1 MHDKFTKLLSLHKI
15 IPILSVI
22 CLIVIVSHLP
32 ALADNKIR
40 IRDSHGKWAFDAPP
54 ERIAVINWTVTE
66 QLLELGIAP
75 IAIADKA
82 GFKTTAPQTL
92 FSSEQD
98 QAIDLGSRF
107 TPDLKQLKAL
117 KPELI
122 LIGYSQRD
130 LLRPLS
136 NIAPVMY
143 FNNFSRRNNNAEK
156 ADERFLTLAK
166 LFNKTEFAKQKLVK
180 RDIQINLLKEQLSLN
195 LTEKYIFTVAS
206 LKQNEIWAYSK
217 NSLPEAVLI
226 KLGLTPE
233 LDDKPTKLGTRK
245 LKNKEI
251 NQLQGCF
258 IFINNTNNKH
268 KTAENHHCSYHAAT
282 TNTFGGAMSQL
293 YLAESIAN
301 SLMK

>member
-22 CLIVIVSHLP
+22 CLIVIVIHLP

>member
-1 MHDKFTKLLSLHKI
+1 MLSEFIKLLSLFKKTFN
-15 IPILSVI
+15 LCVT
-22 CLIVIVSHLP
+22 CLIAIVITLP

-75 IAIADKA
+75 IAIADTA
-82 GFKTTAPQTL
+82 GFKKTSPQTL
-92 FSSEQD
+92 FSAEQNK
-98 QAIDLGSRF
+98 AIDLGSRF

-166 LFNKTEFAKQKLVK
+166 LFNKIKFAKQKLAERDVK
-180 RDIQINLLKEQLSLN
+180 INSLKEKLSSKFKNQL
-195 LTEKYIFTVAS
+195 FTVAS
-206 LKQNEIWAYSK
+206 LKQNGIWAYSN
-217 NSLPEAVLI
+217 NSMPEAVLL
-226 KLGLTPE
+226 KLGLQPE
-233 LDDKPTKLGTRK
+233 LNDKPSKLGTRK
-245 LKNKEI
+245 LKNKEAS
-251 NQLQGCF
+251 QLQGCF
-258 IFINNTNNKH
+258 IYINSTNNQH
-268 KTAENHHCSYHAAT
+268 KALKNHQCNYQATT

-293 YLAESIAN
+293 YLAESITD
-301 SLMK
+301 SLIK

>member
-1 MHDKFTKLLSLHKI
+1 MLRQFFKLLSLFKKNSN
-15 IPILSVI
+15 LVVF
-22 CLIVIVSHLP
+22 CLITIAINLP

-54 ERIAVINWTVTE
+54 QRIAVINWTVSE
-66 QLLELGIAP
+66 QLLELGIEP

-82 GFKTTAPQTL
+82 GFKTNSPQTL
-92 FSSEQD
+92 FSLEQD
-98 QAIDLGSRF
+98 KAIDLGSRF

-122 LIGYSQRD
+122 IIGYSQRD

-156 ADERFLTLAK
+156 ADEHFLTLAK
-166 LFNKTEFAKQKLVK
+166 LFNKTEFATQKLAE
-180 RDIQINLLKEQLSLN
+180 RDVQINLLKEKLSLN
-195 LTEKYIFTVAS
+195 LTKKQLFTVAS
-206 LKQNEIWAYSK
+206 IKQNEVWAYSN
-217 NSLPEAVLI
+217 NSLPEAVLM
-226 KLGLTPE
+226 KLGLKPE

-258 IFINNTNNKH
+258 IFINNTNIKH
-268 KTAENHHCSYHAAT
+268 KAAENHYCNYHAAT

-293 YLAESIAN
+293 YLAESIAI

>member
-1 MHDKFTKLLSLHKI
+1 MRNIFTQFIGVFKI
-15 IPILSVI
+15 IPILCVVG
-22 CLIVIVSHLP
+22 LIATAIHLP
-32 ALADNKIR
+32 TLADNKIR